1 METKASSRDRHEA
14 FVKGQE
20 NLTGVKEVTHKYT
33 LKKEKDGSI
42 VVSHSKRTD
51 MIFDTEQEAKDAFL
65 DIHDA
70 KDEADF
76 EESGTEMEEREK
88 REQREEEKEDKGY
101 TMEASYKIGM
111 KIKAKYE
118 VKAQDLLHDR
128 TYITDGTSAGWVS
141 NTLLKLAANNE
152 AFDLDVKKNMIVPAD
167 TGTENPSVE
176 KTPYPINMDSPVTSN
191 EVEQYVGPAGYATMQ
206 PPSPGAASMVGMC
219 GEQKSA
225 LQPNFPI
232 SLEEKQLQLGINR
245 EFEHTNDPAR
255 ALEIAID
262 HLAEDPQYYT
272 KLNKVMPECGPEEK
286 PERTVSVTKY
296 PDNITDAVNT
306 FNFDSAYKEFT
317 PTFFEEKE

>member
-42 VVSHSKRTD
+42 IVSHSKRTD

-76 EESGTEMEEREK
+76 EESGTEMEEREQK
-88 REQREEEKEDKGY
+88 EEAQKEKEEHA
-101 TMEASYKIGM
+101 EASYKVGM
-111 KIKAKYE
+111 TVKAKYE
-118 VKAQDLLHDR
+118 VKANDLLNNKI
-128 TYITDGTSAGWVS
+128 YITDGKTAGWVS
-141 NTLLKLAANNE
+141 TSLLKIAEDNKN
-152 AFDLDVKKNMIVPAD
+152 FDLDVEKNMIVPAD
-167 TGTENPSVE
+167 TGTGNPSSE

-191 EVEQYVGPAGYATMQ
+191 EVEQYAGPSGYAIMQ
-206 PPSPGAASMVGMC
+206 PPSPGAASMVGKA
-219 GEQKSA
+219 GEQDKSL
-225 LQPNFPI
+225 LQNNFSI
-232 SLEEKQLQLGINR
+232 SLEEKQLQLGVNR
-245 EFEHTNDPAR
+245 ELEHTNDPAK

-272 KLNKVMPECGPEEK
+272 KLNKVMPEYGPEEK

-296 PDNITDAVNT
+296 PDDITDAVNT